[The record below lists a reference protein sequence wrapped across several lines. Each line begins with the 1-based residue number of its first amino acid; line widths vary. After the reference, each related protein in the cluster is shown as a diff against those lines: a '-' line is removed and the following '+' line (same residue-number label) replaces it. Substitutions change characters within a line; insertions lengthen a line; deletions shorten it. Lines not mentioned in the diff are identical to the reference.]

1 MTRTTLISLL
11 ALALPAGAAVA
22 QAAPTPAPTPR
33 PAQAQPAPAQPAPAA
48 QDAPAP
54 AEEEAKDEPTALGE
68 TVVTARANDI
78 RTSVDSI
85 SYNVG
90 EDLQTATGTLADTLR
105 NIPSV
110 EVDPEGNVSLRGD
123 AGVTIL
129 VDGRPSGLFQGE
141 NRGQVILQIPADQYA
156 RIEVMTNPSAAYR
169 PDGGG
174 GVINLISK
182 PNRPAARPTRTGSVR
197 ANVGNDDRYNL
208 GLSTVIMRD
217 KLTLTADA
225 SVRHD
230 TFVQSVDRERSRFDT
245 GSGQFLDSLNTQRG
259 NGATDNVFV
268 RFSGDYR
275 PTEQLQ
281 LYADLY
287 HVDVTSDGLMV
298 DQFQAEDALGGIAS
312 SYRRTSDGGF
322 EGQFSGATARVVRRF
337 SGQGHEWS
345 NEVRYNRGRGT
356 YGHDSIADQL
366 IPVAADSY
374 ERVDNQNNVDTVTFA
389 SAYVRPFDSGARL
402 RAGYELEVSTLELDN
417 VVARGTTP
425 GALTPDPLVSN
436 EFHVDQTV
444 HALYATWE
452 QPFGDK
458 LSAQFGL
465 RLEQANLDLDQVTTG
480 TTATN
485 DYFRAY
491 PTLHVSYQMTPE
503 QTLRASY
510 SRRVQ
515 RPQPADLNPFLT
527 YQDPLNYRAGNPDL
541 EPQETDS
548 FEFSW
553 QRRIEQSFY
562 GATLYYRDTQNA
574 FTPVVSDLGNGVLL
588 TRSENLGA
596 RTATGVELVAN
607 GRLHSTLRYNA
618 SVNLFRQEIDA
629 TNIPGGVSSSGDVVS
644 GRLNLNWQPTTDDFV
659 QLSGIW
665 TGEQLLAQGQREAST
680 LVNLGYRRKLTNTLA
695 LQLTVRDLLDESSDI
710 TTYETATFVE
720 RTERIFGGR
729 VAFIG
734 LTWTFGGPSR
744 QQDPQFDFAAPQG
757 TGN

>member
-1 MTRTTLISLL
+1 MSKSTLVPLIGL
-11 ALALPAGAAVA
+11 ALALPAGAAAA
-22 QAAPTPAPTPR
+22 QTPPPAPPR
-33 PAQAQPAPAQPAPAA
+33 QSAPPAPPAA
-48 QDAPAP
+48 EPDATPEAP
-54 AEEEAKDEPTALGE
+54 AEEEATGLGE
-68 TVVTARANDI
+68 VVVAARANDI

-85 SYNVG
+85 SYSVG

-110 EVDPEGNVSLRGD
+110 EVDPDGNVSLRGD

-129 VDGRPSGLFQGE
+129 VDGRPSGLFSGE

-182 PNRPAARPTRTGSVR
+182 PNRPAARPSQTGSVR
-197 ANVGNDDRYNL
+197 VNIGNDDRYNV
-208 GLSTVIMRD
+208 GLSTVFQRD

-225 SVRHD
+225 NLRYDS
-230 TFVQSVDRERSRFDT
+230 FIQSVDRVRSRFDA
-245 GSGQFLDSLNTQRG
+245 GSGQFVESRNAQDGEGSNDSAFLRLS
-259 NGATDNVFV
+259 A
-268 RFSGDYR
+268 DYR
-275 PTEQLQ
+275 PTDRLQ

-287 HVDVTSDGLMV
+287 HVDVTSDGSMIDL
-298 DQFQAEDALGGIAS
+298 FEADAAAGGLAAA
-312 SYRRTSDGGF
+312 YRRQSNGGF

-337 SGQGHEWS
+337 ADQGHEWS
-345 NEVRYNRGRGT
+345 NEVRYNRARSG
-356 YGHDSIADQL
+356 YGQDSLTDQQL
-366 IPVAADSY
+366 PVAPVVYD
-374 ERVDNQNNVDTVTFA
+374 RIDNDQRADTVTFA
-389 SAYVRPFDSGARL
+389 STYVRPYASGARL
-402 RAGYELEVSTLELDN
+402 RAGYELELSTLELDN
-417 VVARGTTP
+417 RVARGAAP
-425 GALTPDPLVSN
+425 GILTPDPLVSN

-480 TTATN
+480 ITATN

-491 PTLHVSYQMTPE
+491 PTLHVSYQLTPE
-503 QTLRASY
+503 QTLRGSY

-527 YQDPLNYRAGNPDL
+527 YQDPLNYRSGNPDL

-548 FEFSW
+548 FELSW
-553 QRRIEQSFY
+553 QRRIDQSFY

-574 FTPVVSDLGNGVLL
+574 FTPVVTDIGDGILL
-588 TRSENLGA
+588 TRTENLGA

-607 GRLHSTLRYNA
+607 GRLHPTLRYNA
-618 SVNLFRQEIDA
+618 SINVFRQEIDA
-629 TNIPGGVSSSGDVVS
+629 SNIPGGVDSEGEVVS
-644 GRLNLNWQPTTDDFV
+644 GRLSLNWQPTTDDFV
-659 QLSGIW
+659 QLSGVW
-665 TGEQLLAQGQREAST
+665 TGDQLLAQGTRESST
-680 LVNLGYRRKLTNTLA
+680 LVNLGYRRKLTDTLA
-695 LQLTVRDLLDESSDI
+695 LQLTVRDLFDASSDI
-710 TTYETATFVE
+710 TDYETATFSE
-720 RTERIFGGR
+720 RTERVFGGR

-734 LTWTFGGPSR
+734 LTWNFGGPSR
-744 QQDPQFDFAAPQG
+744 QPEPQFDFSAPQAN
-757 TGN
+757 GN

>member
-22 QAAPTPAPTPR
+22 QTAPVPPPAPQTPPPATQAAPADPDKDAE
-33 PAQAQPAPAQPAPAA
+33 PAA
-48 QDAPAP
+48 EDA
-54 AEEEAKDEPTALGE
+54 PTALGE

-78 RTSVDSI
+78 RTSVDAV

-110 EVDPEGNVSLRGD
+110 EVDPDGNVSLRGD

-141 NRGQVILQIPADQYA
+141 NRGQIILQIPADQYA

-174 GVINLISK
+174 GVINLITK
-182 PNRPAARPTRTGSVR
+182 PNRPAARPTQTGSVR
-197 ANVGNDDRYNL
+197 ANIGNDERYNL
-208 GLSTVIMRD
+208 GVSTVIIRD

-225 SVRHD
+225 SLRHD

-245 GSGQFLDSLNTQRG
+245 ASGQFLDSVNTQRG
-259 NGATDNVFV
+259 SGSTDNVFV

-287 HVDVTSDGLMV
+287 HVDVTSDGLV
-298 DQFQAEDALGGIAS
+298 IDQFQAEDALGGIGS
-312 SYRRTSDGGF
+312 SYRRASDGGF

-337 SGQGHEWS
+337 TGQGHEWS
-345 NEVRYNRGRGT
+345 NEIRYNRGRGS
-356 YGHDSIADQL
+356 YGVDSIADQL
-366 IPVAADSY
+366 IPVAPDGY
-374 ERVDNQNNVDTVTFA
+374 ERVDNANNTDSVNFA
-389 SAYVRPFDSGARL
+389 SAYVRPFASGARL
-402 RAGYELEVSTLELDN
+402 RAGYELEVSRLELDN

-425 GALTPDPLVSN
+425 GVLTPDPLVSN

-480 TTATN
+480 ILAEN

-491 PTLHVSYQMTPE
+491 PTLHVSYQLTPE

-515 RPQPADLNPFLT
+515 RPQPTDLNPFLT

-548 FEFSW
+548 VEVSW
-553 QRRIEQSFY
+553 QRRIDQSFY

-574 FTPVVSDLGNGVLL
+574 FTPVVSDLGDGVLL
-588 TRSENLGA
+588 TRTENLGA

-629 TNIPGGVSSSGDVVS
+629 TNIAGGVSSSGDVVS
-644 GRLNLNWQPTTDDFV
+644 GRLNLNWQPTANDFV

-680 LVNLGYRRKLTNTLA
+680 LVNLGYRRKLTDTLA

-710 TTYETATFVE
+710 TTYETATFSE

-734 LTWTFGGPSR
+734 LTWTFGGPAR
-744 QQDPQFDFAAPQG
+744 PQDPQFDFSAPS
-757 TGN
+757 TGS

>member
-22 QAAPTPAPTPR
+22 QTAPAPQTPP
-33 PAQAQPAPAQPAPAA
+33 PATQPAPAA
-48 QDAPAP
+48 DPDKDAEPA
-54 AEEEAKDEPTALGE
+54 AEDAPTALGE

-78 RTSVDSI
+78 RTSVDAV

-110 EVDPEGNVSLRGD
+110 EVDPDGNVSLRGD

-141 NRGQVILQIPADQYA
+141 NRGQIILQIPADQYA

-174 GVINLISK
+174 GVINLITR
-182 PNRPAARPTRTGSVR
+182 PNRPAARPTQTGSVR
-197 ANVGNDDRYNL
+197 ANIGNDERYNL
-208 GLSTVIMRD
+208 GLSTVIIRD

-225 SVRHD
+225 SLRHD

-245 GSGQFLDSLNTQRG
+245 ASGQFLDSVNTQDG
-259 NGATDNVFV
+259 EGATDNVFV
-268 RFSGDYR
+268 RLSADYR
-275 PTEQLQ
+275 PTEQIQ
-281 LYADLY
+281 LYADAY
-287 HVDVTSDGLMV
+287 HVDVASDGQTL
-298 DQFQAEDALGGIAS
+298 DRFEAEDALGGVAS
-312 SYRRTSDGGF
+312 AYRRASDGGF

-337 SGQGHEWS
+337 TGQGHEWS
-345 NEVRYNRGRGT
+345 NEVRYNRGRGS
-356 YGHDSIADQL
+356 YGLDTLADQL
-366 IPVAADSY
+366 IPVAPDVY
-374 ERVDNQNNVDTVTFA
+374 ERVDNVNNSDSISFA
-389 SAYVRPFDSGARL
+389 SAYVRPFASGARL
-402 RAGYELEVSTLELDN
+402 RAGYELEYSTLELDN
-417 VVARGTTP
+417 LVARGP
-425 GALTPDPLVSN
+425 SMAALTPDPLVSN
-436 EFHVDQTV
+436 AFSVDQTV

-480 TTATN
+480 VTASN

-515 RPQPADLNPFLT
+515 RPQPGDLNPFISYL
-527 YQDPLNYRAGNPDL
+527 DPLNYRAGNPDL

-548 FEFSW
+548 YEVSW
-553 QRRIEQSFY
+553 QRRIDQSFY
-562 GATLYYRDTQNA
+562 GATLYYRDTSKA
-574 FTPVVSDLGNGVLL
+574 FTQVVTDLGGGVLL
-588 TRSENLGA
+588 NRVENLGA

-629 TNIPGGVSSSGDVVS
+629 SNIPGGVDSEGEVVA
-644 GRLNLNWQPTTDDFV
+644 GRLNLNWQPTADDFV

-680 LVNLGYRRKLTNTLA
+680 LFNLGYRRKLTETLA
-695 LQLTVRDLLDESSDI
+695 LQVTVRDLLDESSDV
-710 TTYETATFVE
+710 TTFETATFTD
-720 RTERIFGGR
+720 RTERVFGGR

-734 LTWTFGGPSR
+734 LTWTFGGPAR
-744 QQDPQFDFAAPQG
+744 PQDPQFDFAAPQA